1 MTMPNRPHD
10 GRPLDPDELDST
22 APGERRPHTIAEF
35 VMQMKET
42 ADKLVRDGA
51 SRGDVKLMNVAFKE
65 LRYAL
70 KVFAAFRSRRKVTAF
85 GSARTRPDHP
95 SFAQAVEF
103 GRKIAAAGYMV
114 ITG

>member
-22 APGERRPHTIAEF
+22 APGERRPHTITEF

-70 KVFAAFRSRRKVTAF
+70 KVFSSYRNRRKVTVF
-85 GSARTRPDHP
+85 GSARTPPQDP
-95 SFAQAVEF
+95 SFLQAEEF
-103 GRKIAAAGYMV
+103 GRRLAALGYM
-114 ITG
+114 